1 MNARYIMEC
10 IAVRYLDAEL
20 ERVLVDLTDG
30 ELQTEVSD
38 VVLTTTHI
46 RGPLTHTLSK

>member
-1 MNARYIMEC
+1 MEC

-38 VVLTTTHI
+38 VVLTTT
-46 RGPLTHTLSK
+46 THRPTSHTHSK